1 MPFTTILFDLDH
13 TLLDSDESERLA
25 FADTM
30 VNIGIESNDEHLAT
44 YQRIN
49 SSLWKRVELGELSP
63 NEVKHLRFEQLLSVL
78 DLDADAGY
86 MAEHYVEALG
96 AHGELYPGARE
107 LLDTVVGNAQLALIT
122 NGLRSVQ
129 RARIE
134 RLHLGDYFSA
144 VAISGELGIA
154 KPDPAIF
161 HHLLAELD
169 HPSAEECI
177 IVGDSLSSDIA
188 GGHNA
193 GIATCWYNRSGSSS
207 GDANPTIEVTSLD
220 QVVSALGL
228 PISPSGQ

>member
-13 TLLDSDESERLA
+13 TLLDSDQSERLA

-63 NEVKHLRFEQLLSVL
+63 NEVKHLRFGQLLQVL
-78 DLDADAGY
+78 DVDADAGH
-86 MAEHYVEALG
+86 MAEHYVGALG
-96 AHGELYPGARE
+96 AHGQLYPGARE
-107 LLDTVVGNAQLALIT
+107 LLDTVAGNAELALIT
-122 NGLRSVQ
+122 NGLSSVQ

-134 RLHLGDYFSA
+134 RLGLADYFSA
-144 VAISGELGIA
+144 VVISGELGIA

-161 HHLLAELD
+161 HHLFAELD
-169 HPSAEECI
+169 HPPIDECI
-177 IVGDSLSSDIA
+177 IIGDSLSSDIA

-193 GIATCWYNRSGSSS
+193 GIATCWFNRSGSSRD
-207 GDANPTIEVTSLD
+207 GINPTIEVTSLD
-220 QVVSALGL
+220 QIARSIGL
-228 PISPSGQ
+228 